1 MAKALDDLAAAQ
13 VSVWL
18 DDLSR
23 PRIQTGS
30 LARMVEG
37 GEIVGITTNPTIF
50 AKTIGA
56 GSGYEDQLR
65 DLALRGTGIGE
76 TLRLLTAWDVRA
88 ACDILRPIYDRSGGR
103 DGRVS
108 IEVDPRISGDAERTA
123 AEARGLWW
131 LVDRPNLF
139 IKLPATLA
147 GLPAITA
154 SLTDGISVNV
164 TLIFSLDRYRAVL
177 DAFLTGLEQRKA
189 AGGSLIGLESV
200 ASFFISRVD
209 AEVDRRLGDI
219 AARGAGKD
227 LSAELEPL
235 RGQAALANARL
246 AYEIYEELLASDRW
260 KALAAA
266 GARPQRL
273 LWASTGVK
281 DKAYSDTRYVTEL
294 VAPDTVNTMPEATLL
309 AVADHGEIRGDAVR
323 GGYAAAHATLDALSR
338 VGVNI
343 DEVANTLEEQ
353 GIASFAKSWDELI
366 NSITERI
373 EKAGAVVMPAGAVGP
388 AAGESGHATAPA
400 AGTPSSDSRQHAA
413 PLAQDIYR
421 SSNGDRW
428 QLIRETESGGAFVRH
443 EANPSAG
450 GHVTDTGVDEFLSLH
465 GSGPESVELRRMLQ
479 EHNEPPAGTNKRASG
494 ANGRQALG

>member
-1 MAKALDDLAAAQ
+1 MARALDNLAAAR

-23 PRIQTGS
+23 PRILTGS
-30 LARMVEG
+30 LARMVDG

-50 AKTIGA
+50 AKAIGA

-65 DLALRGTGIGE
+65 DLALRGTAIGE

-88 ACDILRPIYDRSGGR
+88 ACDILRPVYDRTAAR

-108 IEVDPRISGDAERTA
+108 IEVDPRISGDAARTA

-139 IKLPATLA
+139 IKIPATLA

-154 SLTDGISVNV
+154 SLADGISVNV
-164 TLIFSLDRYRAVL
+164 TLIFSLNRYRAVL

-189 AGGSLIGLESV
+189 AGSSLVGIESV

-209 AEVDRRLGDI
+209 TEVDRRLGQM
-219 AARGAGKD
+219 AAQAGGKD
-227 LSAELEPL
+227 LAAELDPL
-235 RGQAALANARL
+235 RGEAALANARL
-246 AYEIYEELLASDRW
+246 AYEIYEQMLVSDRW

-281 DKAYSDTRYVTEL
+281 DKAFSDTRYVTDL

-309 AVADHGEIRGDAVR
+309 AVADHGEILGDAVR
-323 GGYAAAHATLDALSR
+323 GNYAAAHALFETLSR
-338 VGVNI
+338 VGLNI
-343 DEVANTLEEQ
+343 EEVADTLEQQ
-353 GIASFAKSWDELI
+353 GVASFAKSWDELI
-366 NSITERI
+366 ASVTQQL
-373 EKAGAVVMPAGAVGP
+373 EKSGAEVMPAGAVKPASGEGSQGP
-388 AAGESGHATAPA
+388 APA
-400 AGTPSSDSRQHAA
+400 AAA
-413 PLAQDIYR
+413 PRA
-421 SSNGDRW
+421 
-428 QLIRETESGGAFVRH
+428 TESKV
-443 EANPSAG
+443 
-450 GHVTDTGVDEFLSLH
+450 
-465 GSGPESVELRRMLQ
+465 
-479 EHNEPPAGTNKRASG
+479 PA
-494 ANGRQALG
+494 

>member
-1 MAKALDDLAAAQ
+1 MAQALDDLAAAR

-23 PRIQTGS
+23 PRILTGS
-30 LARMVEG
+30 LARMVDG

-50 AKTIGA
+50 AKAIGA
-56 GSGYEDQLR
+56 GSGYEEQLR
-65 DLALRGTGIGE
+65 DLALRGTAIGE

-88 ACDILRPIYDRSGGR
+88 ACDILRPIYDRTARR

-108 IEVDPRISGDAERTA
+108 IEVDPRISGDADRTA

-139 IKLPATLA
+139 IKIPATLA

-154 SLTDGISVNV
+154 SLADGISVNV

-177 DAFLTGLEQRKA
+177 DAFLSGLERRKA
-189 AGGSLIGLESV
+189 ADGSLVGIESV

-209 AEVDRRLGDI
+209 NEVDRQLAQIAVQPGD
-219 AARGAGKD
+219 KD
-227 LSAELEPL
+227 LTAELDRL

-246 AYEIYEELLASDRW
+246 AYEIYQQMLVSDRW

-281 DKAYSDTRYVTEL
+281 DKAFSDTRYVTDL

-309 AVADHGEIRGDAVR
+309 AVADHGEIRGDAVH
-323 GGYAAAHATLDALSR
+323 GSYSAAHATFETLNR
-338 VGVNI
+338 VGVSI
-343 DEVANTLEEQ
+343 EEVANTLEED

-366 NSITERI
+366 DSVTKQI
-373 EKAGAVVMPAGAVGP
+373 EKAGAVVLPAGAVKP
-388 AAGESGHATAPA
+388 ANGENGQDTAPA
-400 AGTPSSDSRQHAA
+400 T
-413 PLAQDIYR
+413 
-421 SSNGDRW
+421 
-428 QLIRETESGGAFVRH
+428 
-443 EANPSAG
+443 
-450 GHVTDTGVDEFLSLH
+450 GH
-465 GSGPESVELRRMLQ
+465 
-479 EHNEPPAGTNKRASG
+479 RA
-494 ANGRQALG
+494 

>member
-1 MAKALDDLAAAQ
+1 MAQALDNLAAAQ

-30 LARMVEG
+30 LARMVDE

-50 AKTIGA
+50 GNAIGA
-56 GSGYEDQLR
+56 GSGYEEQLR
-65 DLALRGTGIGE
+65 DLALRGTAIGE

-88 ACDILRPIYDRSGGR
+88 ACDILRPVYDRTAAR

-108 IEVDPRISGDAERTA
+108 IEVDPRISGDADRTA

-139 IKLPATLA
+139 IKIPATLA
-147 GLPAITA
+147 GLSAITA
-154 SLTDGISVNV
+154 SIADGISVNV

-177 DAFLTGLEQRKA
+177 DAFLTGLEKRKA
-189 AGGSLIGLESV
+189 AGGSLVGVESV

-209 AEVDRRLGDI
+209 TEVDRQLGQMAEQADGKKR
-219 AARGAGKD
+219 AAALD
-227 LSAELEPL
+227 QL

-246 AYEIYEELLASDRW
+246 AYEIYEQMLLSDRW

-281 DKAYSDTRYVTEL
+281 DKAFSDTRYVTDL
-294 VAPDTVNTMPEATLL
+294 VAPDTVNTMPEATLR
-309 AVADHGEIRGDAVR
+309 AVIDHGEIRGDAVR
-323 GGYAAAHATLDALSR
+323 GSYAAAHAIFETLSR
-338 VGVNI
+338 VGLDI
-343 DEVANTLEEQ
+343 PKVANTLEEQ

-366 NSITERI
+366 ASVTKQI
-373 EKAGAVVMPAGAVGP
+373 EKAGAVVMPAGAVKPANGSVDRAGP
-388 AAGESGHATAPA
+388 AA
-400 AGTPSSDSRQHAA
+400 AA
-413 PLAQDIYR
+413 PSHTVNA
-421 SSNGDRW
+421 
-428 QLIRETESGGAFVRH
+428 
-443 EANPSAG
+443 
-450 GHVTDTGVDEFLSLH
+450 
-465 GSGPESVELRRMLQ
+465 
-479 EHNEPPAGTNKRASG
+479 
-494 ANGRQALG
+494 

>member
-1 MAKALDDLAAAQ
+1 MAQALNDLAAAG

-23 PRIQTGS
+23 PRILTGS
-30 LARMVEG
+30 LARMVDG

-50 AKTIGA
+50 AKAIGA
-56 GSGYEDQLR
+56 GSGYEEQLR
-65 DLALRGTGIGE
+65 DLALRGTAIGE

-88 ACDILRPIYDRSGGR
+88 ACDILRPVYDRTAGR

-108 IEVDPRISGDAERTA
+108 IEVDPRISGDADRTA

-139 IKLPATLA
+139 IKIPATLA

-154 SLTDGISVNV
+154 SLADGISVNV

-177 DAFLTGLEQRKA
+177 DAFLSGLEQRKA
-189 AGGSLIGLESV
+189 AGGSLVGIESV

-209 AEVDRRLGDI
+209 TEVDRQLGQM
-219 AARGAGKD
+219 AAQAGDKD
-227 LSAELEPL
+227 LASQLDRL
-235 RGQAALANARL
+235 RGQAALANAHL
-246 AYEIYEELLASDRW
+246 AYEIYEQMLISDRW

-266 GARPQRL
+266 DARPQRL

-281 DKAYSDTRYVTEL
+281 DKAFSDTRYVTDL

-323 GGYAAAHATLDALSR
+323 GSYAAAHAIFETLSR
-338 VGVNI
+338 VAVNI
-343 DEVANTLEEQ
+343 EEVAKTLEEQ

-366 NSITERI
+366 HSVTKQI
-373 EKAGAVVMPAGAVGP
+373 EKAGAVVMSAGAVKP
-388 AAGESGHATAPA
+388 VTGESGRDPAPA
-400 AGTPSSDSRQHAA
+400 AGAPSLSTRKEAA
-413 PLAQDIYR
+413 LLSQDIYR

-428 QLIRETESGGAFVRH
+428 QLIREPGSGRSFVRH
-443 EANPSAG
+443 EANSSAG
-450 GHVTDTGVDEFLSLH
+450 GQVTDTDVDEFLSVH
-465 GSGPESVELRRMLQ
+465 GSGPESVELRRMLH
-479 EHNEPPAGTNKRASG
+479 EHEGISDT
-494 ANGRQALG
+494 